1 MQNKIIALVPAA
13 GLGMR
18 LGDALPKQYLDLNGF
33 PMIHHA
39 LAALTAV
46 ARIGKVL
53 VILAPGDRHWDS
65 FGWSSLSG
73 KVEVA
78 RCGGASRGESV
89 LNGLQHIAPSMD
101 NGDWVMVHDAARP
114 CIRVGLIEQF
124 VDELAEDPVG
134 GLLAQPLA
142 DTLKAAD
149 DNLRVARTVP
159 REGLWRAQTPQ
170 MFRFGM
176 LRDALQQRPE
186 STDESQ
192 AIEAMGHAPRLVAG
206 DSFNLKVTFTA
217 DLRLARMLLRG
228 EKQ

>member
-1 MQNKIIALVPAA
+1 
-13 GLGMR
+13 MR

-33 PMIHHA
+33 PMIHYA

-46 ARIGKVL
+46 ARISKVL

-65 FGWSSLSG
+65 FALSTLSA

-89 LNGLQHIAPSMD
+89 LNGLQHLAPSMD
-101 NGDWVMVHDAARP
+101 NSDWVMVHDAARP

-124 VDELAEDPVG
+124 VDELEDDPVG

-159 REGLWRAQTPQ
+159 REGMWCAQTQQ

-176 LRDALQQRPE
+176 LRDALKQRPE

-206 DSFNLKVTFTA
+206 DSANLKVTIAA
-217 DLRLARMLLRG
+217 DFRLARMLLRG

>member
-1 MQNKIIALVPAA
+1 
-13 GLGMR
+13 MR

-33 PMIHHA
+33 PMIYHA

-46 ARIGKVL
+46 ARISKVI
-53 VILAPGDRHWDS
+53 VVLAPGDRHWDS
-65 FGWSSLSG
+65 FEWSTLRN
-73 KVEVA
+73 KLEVA

-89 LNGLQHIAPSMD
+89 LSGLRHLAPIMD
-101 NGDWVMVHDAARP
+101 SGDWVMVHDAARP
-114 CIRVGLIEQF
+114 CIRVALIEQF
-124 VDELAEDPVG
+124 LDELEDDPVG

-159 REGLWRAQTPQ
+159 RAGLWCAQTPQ

-176 LRDALQQRPE
+176 LRDALLQRPG

-192 AIEAMGHAPRLVAG
+192 AIEALGHSPRLVAG
-206 DSFNLKVTFTA
+206 DSANIKVTFA
-217 DLRLARMLLRG
+217 PDLRLARRFLWG

>member
-1 MQNKIIALVPAA
+1 
-13 GLGMR
+13 MR

-33 PMIHHA
+33 PMIYHA

-46 ARIGKVL
+46 ARIGKV
-53 VILAPGDRHWDS
+53 VVVLAPGDRHWDS
-65 FGWSSLSG
+65 FGWSTLSG
-73 KVEVA
+73 KLEVA

-89 LNGLQHIAPSMD
+89 LNGLQHLASAMD

-124 VDELAEDPVG
+124 VDELADDPVG

-149 DNLRVARTVP
+149 DNQRVARTVP
-159 REGLWRAQTPQ
+159 RAGLWCAQTPQ

-176 LRDALQQRPE
+176 LRDALQQMPG

-206 DSFNLKVTFTA
+206 ESANLKVTFAA
-217 DLRLARMLLRG
+217 DLRMARMFLRG
-228 EKQ
+228 DKE